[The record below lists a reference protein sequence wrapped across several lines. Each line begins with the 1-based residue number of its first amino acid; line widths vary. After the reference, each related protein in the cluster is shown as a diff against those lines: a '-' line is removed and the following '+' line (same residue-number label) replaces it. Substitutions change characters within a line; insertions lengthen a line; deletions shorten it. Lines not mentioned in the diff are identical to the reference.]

1 MKASTKLSVSIIIST
16 LILSFNYVWINRF
29 EFITYEKSESVFFIV
44 NKWTGETCAVMFNA
58 DHAPVSK
65 NKMFDFCPKKHGFTS
80 VTVRFHSCNLPNCS
94 LNIKSRWKMYEQIE
108 NAHLEHDAPSGD
120 RPALCSICG

>member
-65 NKMFDFCPKKHGFTS
+65 NKMFDFCPNGEPKEII
-80 VTVRFHSCNLPNCS
+80 LP
-94 LNIKSRWKMYEQIE
+94 
-108 NAHLEHDAPSGD
+108 
-120 RPALCSICG
+120 